1 MSFESHLEWDLY
13 GDNILECWRLVE
25 YALKGEYEIDIK
37 GELNVIE
44 PTINL
49 IKNNSQIKLNLFP
62 STKNLNLKIKEKLY
76 SENSTLRESPDVI
89 LFNTKEKF
97 IYTFEFCSAL
107 PAGNNAWQRQGRAL
121 SLSLN
126 GIKHFHIA
134 KLGGYELD
142 KNREKKS
149 PRLPNPL
156 ILISYLKMSSLFYL
170 GKSFFVPIISDDTP
184 ELIKSK
190 MGQFDCKNLLS
201 SLICGILTNTNTDK
215 YEKDLIH
222 SSIGLINS
230 ISKKETNEKEFNQAE
245 WVELANKAYKANEN
259 LLDFLL
265 DKRKIS
271 WKKSAPTNKSST
283 GKVLQT
289 YLENNSYALGSK
301 NLPICLL
308 ANYQIKSFED
318 FLQNLYEIESNRVD
332 LSKAYG
338 GTLLITCDSGFKPR
352 GDDSRPAR
360 GLTPFA
366 RSLMPNKD
374 SSKLLVF
381 LYGPCPLYQWE
392 EIKSGNFKAL
402 AEKNGLWESI
412 YKMADYLILDSE
424 KHPHPLF
431 ISINK

>member
-1 MSFESHLEWDLY
+1 MSFESHPEWDLY

-156 ILISYLKMSSLFYL
+156 ILISYLKMSSLFY
-170 GKSFFVPIISDDTP
+170 
-184 ELIKSK
+184 
-190 MGQFDCKNLLS
+190 
-201 SLICGILTNTNTDK
+201 
-215 YEKDLIH
+215 
-222 SSIGLINS
+222 
-230 ISKKETNEKEFNQAE
+230 
-245 WVELANKAYKANEN
+245 
-259 LLDFLL
+259 
-265 DKRKIS
+265 
-271 WKKSAPTNKSST
+271 
-283 GKVLQT
+283 
-289 YLENNSYALGSK
+289 
-301 NLPICLL
+301 
-308 ANYQIKSFED
+308 
-318 FLQNLYEIESNRVD
+318 
-332 LSKAYG
+332 
-338 GTLLITCDSGFKPR
+338 
-352 GDDSRPAR
+352 
-360 GLTPFA
+360 
-366 RSLMPNKD
+366 
-374 SSKLLVF
+374 
-381 LYGPCPLYQWE
+381 
-392 EIKSGNFKAL
+392 
-402 AEKNGLWESI
+402 
-412 YKMADYLILDSE
+412 
-424 KHPHPLF
+424 
-431 ISINK
+431 